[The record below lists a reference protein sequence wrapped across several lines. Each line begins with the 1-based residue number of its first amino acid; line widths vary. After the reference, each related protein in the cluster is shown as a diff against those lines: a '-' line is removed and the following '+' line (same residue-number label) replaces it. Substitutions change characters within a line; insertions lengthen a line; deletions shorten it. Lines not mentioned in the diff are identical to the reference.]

1 MPPTH
6 PIVWSPRKLRWYLN
20 GYPPLF
26 WHRAKLLEVD
36 PDMRWAKVRLKRSL
50 WNRNLNGSAF
60 GGAIYTAADPWFP
73 ILYWQALAREGI
85 AVQGWLKAAT
95 VDYKKPARS
104 HLLYDFRI
112 AESDLEQARDRLQ
125 RFGYSVHTNT
135 AEAIDAEGD
144 VCAQIDCVSYLSLLN
159 PGSAGSAGF

>member
-1 MPPTH
+1 MPPKH

-104 HLLYDFRI
+104 HLTFVARNRI
-112 AESDLEQARDRLQ
+112 WSRRAIACSALATRCIPTPPR
-125 RFGYSVHTNT
+125 RSTPRATSVPRST
-135 AEAIDAEGD
+135 AS
-144 VCAQIDCVSYLSLLN
+144 VT
-159 PGSAGSAGF
+159 